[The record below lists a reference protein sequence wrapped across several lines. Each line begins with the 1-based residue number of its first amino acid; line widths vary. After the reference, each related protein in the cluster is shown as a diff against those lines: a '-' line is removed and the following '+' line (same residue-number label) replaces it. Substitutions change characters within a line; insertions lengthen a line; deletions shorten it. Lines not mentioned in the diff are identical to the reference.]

1 MSEAEEEPRSN
12 TVAGVV
18 TALLALGLVVGGVLM
33 AFDEKRPNQLVNDG
47 KLAPE
52 ATIERLDG
60 TRVTLSSLR
69 GKVVVLDFWAT
80 WCPPCV
86 EEMPELVKV
95 GQDYASQGVVL
106 LALSEDDGDTKAI
119 VREYMQAR
127 LPDLAPFAA
136 LSNLDAEAAY
146 GVKAL
151 PTLFIIDRQGKLVAS
166 RQGQVSMDEVRGW
179 LDAALR

>member
-69 GKVVVLDFWAT
+69 GKVVVLDFWGE
-80 WCPPCV
+80 W
-86 EEMPELVKV
+86 
-95 GQDYASQGVVL
+95 
-106 LALSEDDGDTKAI
+106 
-119 VREYMQAR
+119 
-127 LPDLAPFAA
+127 
-136 LSNLDAEAAY
+136 
-146 GVKAL
+146 
-151 PTLFIIDRQGKLVAS
+151 
-166 RQGQVSMDEVRGW
+166 
-179 LDAALR
+179 